1 MADPAGENISVS
13 VRVRPINKREEETA
27 EKQAWR
33 IVDGHTIYPS
43 EHNPRKNNL
52 ENPFAFGESPGRRLR
67 ITTIP
72 SGLCQMLSF
81 NPKSTSLPP
90 SASAPP
96 SHCPPALRRP
106 SKFSPHTGMT
116 AHPQRCRQCVRPGQH
131 RGAGLRP
138 VRAEHHQLGH
148 GGPQRHHLLLRADE
162 QWQDAHDAR

>member
-106 SKFSPHTGMT
+106 SK
-116 AHPQRCRQCVRPGQH
+116 
-131 RGAGLRP
+131 
-138 VRAEHHQLGH
+138 
-148 GGPQRHHLLLRADE
+148 
-162 QWQDAHDAR
+162 